1 MDLELRQ
8 NSLAWLK
15 EDRLEKEQTKGKG
28 LLLQFL
34 SSRKENNGVL
44 KKGNE
49 AVKETI
55 DLEVDS
61 FPQQICV
68 KYMELVLFL

>member
-15 EDRLEKEQTKGKG
+15 EDRLEKEETKGKG

-44 KKGNE
+44 RKGNKV
-49 AVKETI
+49 VKEAI
-55 DLEVDS
+55 DLEVGS
-61 FPQQICV
+61 FPQQIYV
-68 KYMELVLFL
+68 KYMELV